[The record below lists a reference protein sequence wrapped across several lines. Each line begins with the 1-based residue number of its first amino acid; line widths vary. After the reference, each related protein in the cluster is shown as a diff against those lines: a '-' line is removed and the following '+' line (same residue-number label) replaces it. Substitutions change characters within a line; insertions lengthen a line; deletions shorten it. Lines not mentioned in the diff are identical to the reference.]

1 MTMPPAAHPFR
12 AADAV
17 LRAAIVGLALG
28 TAYIH
33 STLGGV
39 LFTLNAIGYL
49 VLAVAIVV
57 PLPIAGRF
65 RWVVRITLAG
75 YAASTIVGWAI
86 QGPFYATAYLAKA
99 IELALIVLVA
109 VDFVRLDGNPFV
121 LIRRELRMGLARLR
135 GLVATFALAT
145 LAMVVLAACSGASGS
160 STAQPSIDPDALAI
174 AARDLR
180 FSTTELAAPAGM
192 PFQIAFDNQEAAP
205 HNVAIYRDASV
216 AEKVFVEEPFGGPR
230 VVTYDVPALAPGRYF
245 FRCDV
250 HPDTKGTLT
259 VG

>member
-1 MTMPPAAHPFR
+1 MTARTAYPFS

-49 VLAVAIVV
+49 VLAVAMVA
-57 PLPIAGRF
+57 PLAIASRF

-86 QGPFYATAYLAKA
+86 QGPFYATAYVAKA
-99 IELALIVLVA
+99 IELALIVLLA
-109 VDFVRLDGNPFV
+109 IDFVRLDGNPFV
-121 LIRRELRMGLARLR
+121 LIRHELRTGLARLR
-135 GLVATFALAT
+135 GLVTTFAVAA
-145 LAMVVLAACSGASGS
+145 LAMALVAACSGASS
-160 STAQPSIDPDALAI
+160 PAAPPPVDPDALAI

-180 FSTTELAAPAGM
+180 FSTTELAAPAGV

-205 HNVAIYRDASV
+205 HNVAIYGDASV

-250 HPDTKGTLT
+250 HPDMKGTLT